1 MQYRPPQVLAATAT
15 TFTTTSSSSPR
26 SSPRSSS
33 RRRTPTVWRAHGRAG
48 KSGIAI
54 LLYGE
59 REGGVVRALE
69 QRAGVKFIR
78 SGPPSLEKVMEAA
91 AQLVP
96 RRLNDVDAKVLPFF
110 EKEAAEV
117 LASPDAAEKV
127 AAALAL
133 VAGKSE
139 IAQRSLLTGE
149 DNMKTVL
156 LEATDNSAL
165 SPADVMATVGELE
178 RHIKYD
184 HPRDAVGKIRV
195 CYDASKLVFDL
206 PMELADELVAA
217 AAEYSPGDGDGDGR
231 RRFSI
236 LQRGAA
242 KLSACVD
249 LPPLR
254 CALPRRGA
262 AAAAAAVAATAAA
275 AAAATAA
282 AVAEATAAAAA
293 AGTAARAAAA
303 ATAAAAVAAA
313 TAAAAAAAAATA
325 VVAAAAAATAAAAAA
340 VGTVAAAAAAA
351 AATAAAAAAAVAAT
365 TATESAPRERPAL
378 LRDSQP
384 MQPFPPVCR
393 GGALITRNG
402 IDTTCTGGSTGGLPR
417 AHAPRAPLAPSDD
430 GLGVGVAP
438 HLARRLL
445 LHPPHVLGE
454 DVGVVI
460 KIRRRRARVEVRRE
474 SERRRLTLRRALA
487 ARGAGLVADEQRALQ
502 EGGGAHHLAGAA
514 HAAAQPQPPRQ
525 LDVGGGDGDA
535 AAALPQPERVADANV
550 VGGLHVAAQRADGE
564 FSQRPRALLAVVEH
578 EN

>member
-1 MQYRPPQVLAATAT
+1 VH
-15 TFTTTSSSSPR
+15 R
-26 SSPRSSS
+26 SG
-33 RRRTPTVWRAHGRAG
+33 RTGRAG

-217 AAEYSPGDGDGDGR
+217 AAEYSPGDGDGR

-254 CALPRRGA
+254 SL
-262 AAAAAAVAATAAA
+262 
-275 AAAATAA
+275 
-282 AVAEATAAAAA
+282 
-293 AGTAARAAAA
+293 
-303 ATAAAAVAAA
+303 
-313 TAAAAAAAAATA
+313 
-325 VVAAAAAATAAAAAA
+325 
-340 VGTVAAAAAAA
+340 
-351 AATAAAAAAAVAAT
+351 
-365 TATESAPRERPAL
+365 S
-378 LRDSQP
+378 
-384 MQPFPPVCR
+384 R
-393 GGALITRNG
+393 GGGR
-402 IDTTCTGGSTGGLPR
+402 
-417 AHAPRAPLAPSDD
+417 
-430 GLGVGVAP
+430 
-438 HLARRLL
+438 
-445 LHPPHVLGE
+445 
-454 DVGVVI
+454 
-460 KIRRRRARVEVRRE
+460 
-474 SERRRLTLRRALA
+474 
-487 ARGAGLVADEQRALQ
+487 
-502 EGGGAHHLAGAA
+502 GGGGRGRGGYGGRGGGGYRGGGGGGYRGGGGGGYRS
-514 HAAAQPQPPRQ
+514 QGGGGGYRGGGGGGGYRGGGGGGGGYRGGGGGGGGYRGGGGGGGYRGGGGGGGGGYRGGGGGG
-525 LDVGGGDGDA
+525 GGGDY
-535 AAALPQPERVADANV
+535 
-550 VGGLHVAAQRADGE
+550 
-564 FSQRPRALLAVVEH
+564 SY
-578 EN
+578 

>member
-1 MQYRPPQVLAATAT
+1 MH
-15 TFTTTSSSSPR
+15 R
-26 SSPRSSS
+26 SG
-33 RRRTPTVWRAHGRAG
+33 RTGRAG

-236 LQRGAA
+236 HQRGAA
-242 KLSACVD
+242 KLSA
-249 LPPLR
+249 
-254 CALPRRGA
+254 
-262 AAAAAAVAATAAA
+262 
-275 AAAATAA
+275 
-282 AVAEATAAAAA
+282 
-293 AGTAARAAAA
+293 
-303 ATAAAAVAAA
+303 
-313 TAAAAAAAAATA
+313 
-325 VVAAAAAATAAAAAA
+325 
-340 VGTVAAAAAAA
+340 
-351 AATAAAAAAAVAAT
+351 
-365 TATESAPRERPAL
+365 SL
-378 LRDSQP
+378 L
-384 MQPFPPVCR
+384 
-393 GGALITRNG
+393 
-402 IDTTCTGGSTGGLPR
+402 
-417 AHAPRAPLAPSDD
+417 
-430 GLGVGVAP
+430 
-438 HLARRLL
+438 
-445 LHPPHVLGE
+445 
-454 DVGVVI
+454 
-460 KIRRRRARVEVRRE
+460 
-474 SERRRLTLRRALA
+474 
-487 ARGAGLVADEQRALQ
+487 
-502 EGGGAHHLAGAA
+502 
-514 HAAAQPQPPRQ
+514 
-525 LDVGGGDGDA
+525 
-535 AAALPQPERVADANV
+535 
-550 VGGLHVAAQRADGE
+550 
-564 FSQRPRALLAVVEH
+564 
-578 EN
+578 